1 MAKPPAAGPA
11 KDVSADV
18 PWPPVEPDIGTMIAA
33 RAAQDPGRAVIR
45 FRDASGKWND
55 LSWAELDRRRLGIAA
70 GLRGLGVGPGD
81 RVAFVSH
88 NRVEMLLVELG
99 VLSLG
104 ATAVPIFP
112 DDGQRTLAHGLRDS
126 GARLVVCG
134 TAAQQQRVA
143 AQPGVDRV
151 VVLDGR
157 PIPDERA
164 VGLPTLESAATRTLL
179 AETAAAPR
187 PSPDDAAYL
196 LYTSGTTGEPKGVL
210 LTHRNVLS
218 QQAAVAAVWDVTE
231 RDVFLGY
238 LPWHH
243 CFGALFERYMA
254 LYQRAVYVI
263 DDSRGRDLDRLLEN
277 YGEVKPT
284 VYFSV
289 PRVYQGLMARSLAD
303 PEVRKKVLHPGLRFV
318 FTAAAPLSEQC
329 DRFFREAR
337 IRVHEGWG
345 LTETSPCVTL
355 TRPGDRRV
363 PGVVGWPLPGTTV
376 RLSAH
381 EAATAE
387 SQGEIVV
394 KGPQVMRGYHRLP
407 EETSRVLSEDGF
419 LRTGDLGEWTEHG
432 LRISGRVDGV
442 FKLENGEKV
451 SSATVEARILAATPL
466 LEQAMALGPGQQ
478 YATAVCWLSVP
489 AAAAWAEHRGFEA
502 RTLEELH
509 DLFDLRLALAEAL
522 RSANVLTPVSYE
534 RVRRIALSP
543 TRLGIETGDLTPTL
557 KVVRRAA
564 QQRNAELIEALR
576 TGAPHPLIVEI
587 GQSPRSEERR
597 VGKEGRARWAETPV
611 EDR

>member
-1 MAKPPAAGPA
+1 MATSSSGASG
-11 KDVSADV
+11 ADV
-18 PWPPVEPDIGTMIAA
+18 GTDVPLPPFESDIGTMIAA
-33 RAAQDPGRAVIR
+33 RAAQDPGRAAIR
-45 FRDASGKWND
+45 FRAPSGKWTD
-55 LSWAELDRRRLGIAA
+55 LSWGDLDRRRLAIAA
-70 GLRGLGVGPGD
+70 GLRGLGVAHGD

-104 ATAVPIFP
+104 AIAVPIFP
-112 DDGQRTLAHGLRDS
+112 DYGGRTLAHCLRDS
-126 GARLVVCG
+126 GARVVVCG
-134 TAAQQQRVA
+134 TAAQQQRVSA
-143 AQPGVDRV
+143 LPGIERMI
-151 VVLDGR
+151 VLDGR
-157 PIPDERA
+157 PIAEERA
-164 VGLPTLESAATRTLL
+164 LALVALEGSAAGASLART
-179 AETAAAPR
+179 APK
-187 PSPDDAAYL
+187 PGPDDVAYL

-231 RDVFLGY
+231 RDTFLGY

-243 CFGALFERYMA
+243 CFGGLFERFMA
-254 LYQRAVYVI
+254 LFKRAVYVI
-263 DDSRGRDLDRLLEN
+263 DDSRGRNLDRLLEN

-329 DRFFREAR
+329 DRFFRDAH

-376 RLSAH
+376 RLSPH
-381 EAATAE
+381 EAATAPA
-387 SQGEIVV
+387 QGEIVV

-407 EETSRVLSEDGF
+407 DETGRVLSEEGF

-489 AAAAWAEHRGFEA
+489 AAAAWAEHRGLEA
-502 RTLEELH
+502 TTPECRL
-509 DLFDLRLALAEAL
+509 DLSDLRLALADAL
-522 RSANVLTPVSYE
+522 RSANVITAVSYE

-557 KVVRRAA
+557 KIVRSAA
-564 QQRNAELIEALR
+564 QKRNAELIEALR
-576 TGAPHPLIVEI
+576 TGAPHRLIVEI
-587 GQSPRSEERR
+587 GQSPDDIAS
-597 VGKEGRARWAETPV
+597 A
-611 EDR
+611 

>member
-1 MAKPPAAGPA
+1 MVNPPSAVPT
-11 KDVSADV
+11 KDVAADV
-18 PWPPVEPDIGTMIAA
+18 PLPAFEPDIGTMIGT
-33 RAAQDPGRAVIR
+33 RAAQDPARAAIR
-45 FRDASGKWND
+45 FRDPSGKWTD
-55 LSWAELDRRRLGIAA
+55 LSWGDLDRRRLAIAA
-70 GLRGLGVGPGD
+70 GLRGLGVTKGD
-81 RVAFVSH
+81 RVAFVS
-88 NRVEMLLVELG
+88 NNSVEMLLAELG

-104 ATAVPIFP
+104 AIAVPIFP
-112 DDGQRTLAHGLRDS
+112 DYGGRTLVHCLRDS
-126 GARLVVCG
+126 GARVVVCG
-134 TAAQQQRVA
+134 TATQQQRIS
-143 AQPGVDRV
+143 AQPGIDRV
-151 VVLDGR
+151 LVLDGR
-157 PIPDERA
+157 PVPDERA
-164 VGLPTLESAATRTLL
+164 VGLQTLESAVTRALL
-179 AETAAAPR
+179 AEAAA
-187 PSPDDAAYL
+187 SPKPGPGDAAYL

-243 CFGALFERYMA
+243 CFGALFERFMA
-254 LYQRAVYVI
+254 LYKRALYVV
-263 DDSRGRDLDRLLEN
+263 DDSRGRDLDRLLQN

-303 PEVRKKVLHPGLRFV
+303 PEVRQTVLHPGLRFV

-329 DRFFREAR
+329 DRFFREAH

-363 PGVVGWPLPGTTV
+363 PGIVGWPLPGTTV
-376 RLSAH
+376 RLSPH
-381 EAATAE
+381 EAATAPG
-387 SQGEIVV
+387 QGEIVV
-394 KGPQVMRGYHRLP
+394 KGPQVMSGYHRLP
-407 EETSRVLSEDGF
+407 DETGRVLSEEGF

-432 LRISGRVDGV
+432 LRISGRIDGV

-502 RTLEELH
+502 KTLEELL
-509 DLFDLRLALAEAL
+509 DLFDLRLAIADAL
-522 RSANVLTPVSYE
+522 RAANVITPVSYE

-543 TRLGIETGDLTPTL
+543 ARLGIETGDLTPTL
-557 KVVRRAA
+557 KIVRSAA
-564 QQRNAELIEALR
+564 QKRNAELIEALR
-576 TGAPHPLIVEI
+576 GGVPHPLIVEI
-587 GQSPRSEERR
+587 SQSPDDVAS
-597 VGKEGRARWAETPV
+597 A
-611 EDR
+611 

>member
-1 MAKPPAAGPA
+1 
-11 KDVSADV
+11 
-18 PWPPVEPDIGTMIAA
+18 MIAA
-33 RAAQDPGRAVIR
+33 RAAQDPGRAAIR
-45 FRDASGKWND
+45 FRAPSGKWTD
-55 LSWAELDRRRLGIAA
+55 LSWGDLDRRRLAIAA
-70 GLRGLGVGPGD
+70 GLRGLGVAHGD

-104 ATAVPIFP
+104 AIAVPIFP
-112 DDGQRTLAHGLRDS
+112 DYGGRTLAHCLRDS
-126 GARLVVCG
+126 GARVVVCG
-134 TAAQQQRVA
+134 TAAQQQRVSA
-143 AQPGVDRV
+143 LPGIERMI
-151 VVLDGR
+151 VLDGR
-157 PIPDERA
+157 PIAEERA
-164 VGLPTLESAATRTLL
+164 LALVALEGSAAGASLART
-179 AETAAAPR
+179 APK
-187 PSPDDAAYL
+187 PGPDDVAYL

-231 RDVFLGY
+231 RDTFLGY

-243 CFGALFERYMA
+243 CFGGLFERFMA
-254 LYQRAVYVI
+254 LFKRAVYVI
-263 DDSRGRDLDRLLEN
+263 DDSRGRNLDRLLEN

-329 DRFFREAR
+329 DRFFRDAH

-376 RLSAH
+376 RLSPH
-381 EAATAE
+381 EAATAPA
-387 SQGEIVV
+387 QGEIVV

-407 EETSRVLSEDGF
+407 DETGRVLSEEGF

-502 RTLEELH
+502 KTLEELL
-509 DLFDLRLALAEAL
+509 DLSDLRLALADAL
-522 RSANVLTPVSYE
+522 RSANVITPVSYE

-543 TRLGIETGDLTPTL
+543 APLGIETGDLTPTL
-557 KVVRRAA
+557 KIVRSAA
-564 QQRNAELIEALR
+564 QKRNAELIEALR
-576 TGAPHPLIVEI
+576 TGAPHRLIVEI
-587 GQSPRSEERR
+587 GQSPDDIAS
-597 VGKEGRARWAETPV
+597 A
-611 EDR
+611 

>member
-1 MAKPPAAGPA
+1 MANPPSAEPT
-11 KDVSADV
+11 KDVATDV
-18 PWPPVEPDIGTMIAA
+18 PLPSFESDIGTMIAA
-33 RAAQDPGRAVIR
+33 RAAQDPARAVVR
-45 FRDASGKWND
+45 FRDPSGNWTD
-55 LSWAELDRRRLGIAA
+55 LSWGDLDRRRLAIAA
-70 GLRGLGVGPGD
+70 GLRRLGVGPGD

-88 NRVEMLLVELG
+88 NRVEMLLVELA

-104 ATAVPIFP
+104 AVAVPIFP
-112 DDGQRTLAHGLRDS
+112 DYGGRTLAHCLRDS
-126 GARLVVCG
+126 GARVVVCG
-134 TAAQQQRVA
+134 TANQQQRVSA
-143 AQPGVDRV
+143 FPGIERMI
-151 VVLDGR
+151 VLDGR
-157 PIPDERA
+157 PISDDRA
-164 VGLPTLESAATRTLL
+164 VGLPALEASATGVSL
-179 AETAAAPR
+179 AQTAPKPA
-187 PSPDDAAYL
+187 PDDVAYL

-210 LTHRNVLS
+210 LSHRNVLS

-243 CFGALFERYMA
+243 CFGALFERFMA
-254 LYQRAVYVI
+254 LYQRALYVV
-263 DDSRGRDLDRLLEN
+263 DDSRGRDLDRLLQN

-303 PEVRKKVLHPGLRFV
+303 PEVRKTVLHPGLRFV

-329 DRFFREAR
+329 DRFFRDAH

-376 RLSAH
+376 RLSPH
-381 EAATAE
+381 EAAIAPG
-387 SQGEIVV
+387 QGEIVV
-394 KGPQVMRGYHRLP
+394 KGPQVTRGYHRRAD
-407 EETSRVLSEDGF
+407 ETRRVLSEEGF

-442 FKLENGEKV
+442 FKLESGEKV

-466 LEQAMALGPGQQ
+466 LEQAMALGPGQP

-489 AAAAWAEHRGFEA
+489 AAASWAEHRGFEA
-502 RTLEELH
+502 KTLEELL
-509 DLFDLRLALAEAL
+509 DLFDLRLAIADAV
-522 RSANVLTPVSYE
+522 RAANVITPMSYE

-543 TRLGIETGDLTPTL
+543 ARLDIETGDLTPTL
-557 KVVRRAA
+557 KIVRSAA
-564 QQRNAELIEALR
+564 QKRNAELVEAMR
-576 TGAPHPLIVEI
+576 TGTPHPLIVEI
-587 GQSPRSEERR
+587 SQSPDDVAS
-597 VGKEGRARWAETPV
+597 A
-611 EDR
+611 

>member
-1 MAKPPAAGPA
+1 MANPPSAGPA

-18 PWPPVEPDIGTMIAA
+18 PLPPVEPDIGTMIAA

-112 DDGQRTLAHGLRDS
+112 DYGERTLAHCLRDS
-126 GARLVVCG
+126 GARVVVCG

-143 AQPGVDRV
+143 TQPGVDRM

-218 QQAAVAAVWDVTE
+218 QQAAVAAVWDVTD

-509 DLFDLRLALAEAL
+509 DLFDLRLAIAEAL

-557 KVVRRAA
+557 KIVRSAA
-564 QQRNAELIEALR
+564 QKRNAELIEALR

-587 GQSPRSEERR
+587 GQSPDDVAS
-597 VGKEGRARWAETPV
+597 A
-611 EDR
+611 

>member
-1 MAKPPAAGPA
+1 MANPRSAGPVSE
-11 KDVSADV
+11 VSADV
-18 PWPPVEPDIGTMIAA
+18 ALPAFEPDIGTMIVA
-33 RAAQDPGRAVIR
+33 RAAQDPVRGAVR
-45 FRDASGKWND
+45 FRDPSGKWTD
-55 LSWAELDRRRLGIAA
+55 LSWGELDRRRLAIAA

-81 RVAFVSH
+81 RVAFLSH

-104 ATAVPIFP
+104 AVAVPIFP
-112 DDGQRTLAHGLRDS
+112 DYGEKTLAHCLRDS
-126 GARLVVCG
+126 GASVVVCG
-134 TAAQQQRVA
+134 TAAHQQRAA
-143 AQPGVDRV
+143 AQPGVERV

-164 VGLPTLESAATRTLL
+164 IGLPTLESAATRTLL
-179 AETAAAPR
+179 AETVAAPK
-187 PSPDDAAYL
+187 PAPDDVAYL

-210 LTHRNVLS
+210 LTHRNVLA

-243 CFGALFERYMA
+243 CFGALFERFMA
-254 LYQRAVYVI
+254 LYKRALYVV
-263 DDSRGRDLDRLLEN
+263 DDSRGRNLDRLLSN
-277 YGEVKPT
+277 YREVKPT

-289 PRVYQGLMARSLAD
+289 PRVYQGLMAQSLAD
-303 PEVRKKVLHPGLRFV
+303 PDVRKTVLHPALRFV
-318 FTAAAPLSEQC
+318 CTAAAPLSEQC
-329 DRFFREAR
+329 DRFFREAS

-355 TRPGDRRV
+355 TRPADPRV

-376 RLSAH
+376 RLSTH
-381 EAATAE
+381 EAATAPG
-387 SQGEIVV
+387 QGEIVV

-407 EETSRVLSEDGF
+407 DETSRVLSEEGF

-509 DLFDLRLALAEAL
+509 ELGDLRLAIGEAL
-522 RSANVLTPVSYE
+522 RNANVLTPVSYE
-534 RVRRIALSP
+534 RVRRIALS
-543 TRLGIETGDLTPTL
+543 TATLAIESGDLTPTL
-557 KVVRRAA
+557 KIVRSVALK
-564 QQRNAELIEALR
+564 RNAELIEALP
-576 TGAPHPLIVEI
+576 TGGPHHLIVDI
-587 GQSPRSEERR
+587 GQSPDD
-597 VGKEGRARWAETPV
+597 V
-611 EDR
+611 

>member
-1 MAKPPAAGPA
+1 MANPRSAGPVSE
-11 KDVSADV
+11 VSADV
-18 PWPPVEPDIGTMIAA
+18 ALPAFEPDIGTMIVA
-33 RAAQDPGRAVIR
+33 RAAQDPVRGAVR
-45 FRDASGKWND
+45 FRDPSGKWTD
-55 LSWAELDRRRLGIAA
+55 LSWGELDRRRLAIAA

-104 ATAVPIFP
+104 AVAVPIFP
-112 DDGQRTLAHGLRDS
+112 DYGERTLAHCLRDS
-126 GARLVVCG
+126 GAGVVVCG
-134 TAAQQQRVA
+134 TAAQQQRAA
-143 AQPGVDRV
+143 AQPGVERV

-164 VGLPTLESAATRTLL
+164 IGLPTLESAATRTLL
-179 AETAAAPR
+179 AETVAAPK
-187 PSPDDAAYL
+187 PAPDDVAYL

-210 LTHRNVLS
+210 LTHRNVLA

-243 CFGALFERYMA
+243 CFGGLFERFMA
-254 LYQRAVYVI
+254 LYKRALYVI

-303 PEVRKKVLHPGLRFV
+303 PEVRNKVLHPGLRFV

-329 DRFFREAR
+329 DRFFRDAQ

-355 TRPGDRRV
+355 TRPKERRV
-363 PGVVGWPLPGTTV
+363 PGVVGWPLPETVV
-376 RLSAH
+376 RLAPH
-381 EAATAE
+381 EASTSAA
-387 SQGEIVV
+387 QGEVLV
-394 KGPQVMRGYHRLP
+394 KGPQVMRGYHGHP
-407 EETSRVLSEDGF
+407 EETARVLDADGF

-432 LRISGRVDGV
+432 LSIRGRVDGV

-478 YATAVCWLSVP
+478 HATALCWLSVP
-489 AAAAWAEHRGFEA
+489 AAQAWAEHRGFEA
-502 RTLEELH
+502 RTLEELIE
-509 DLFDLRLALAEAL
+509 LGDLRLAIADAI
-522 RSANVLTPVSYE
+522 RSTNVLTPVSYE
-534 RVRRIALSP
+534 RVRRIALTP
-543 TRLGIETGDLTPTL
+543 LRLGIESGDLTPTL
-557 KVVRRAA
+557 KIVRSAA
-564 QQRNAELIEALR
+564 QKRNAELIEALR
-576 TGAPHPLIVEI
+576 TGARPPLVVEI
-587 GQSPRSEERR
+587 GQSPDDVAS
-597 VGKEGRARWAETPV
+597 A
-611 EDR
+611 

>member
-1 MAKPPAAGPA
+1 MANPGSLGPG
-11 KDVSADV
+11 KDVAADV
-18 PWPPVEPDIGTMIAA
+18 PLPPVEPDIGSMIASRAGQDPA
-33 RAAQDPGRAVIR
+33 RAAVR
-45 FRDASGKWND
+45 FRDPSGKWID
-55 LSWAELDRRRLGIAA
+55 LSWRDLDRRRLAIAA
-70 GLRGLGVGPGD
+70 GLRGLGVGHGD

-88 NRVEMLLVELG
+88 NRIEMLLVELG
-99 VLSLG
+99 AHTLG
-104 ATAVPIFP
+104 AIAVPIFP
-112 DDGQRTLAHGLRDS
+112 DYGGRTIAHCLRDS
-126 GARLVVCG
+126 GAKVAVCG
-134 TAAQQQRVA
+134 TATQQQRIA
-143 AQPGVDRV
+143 SQPVIERI

-157 PIPDERA
+157 PIADDRA
-164 VGLPTLESAATRTLL
+164 VGLPVLEASATGASLSP
-179 AETAAAPR
+179 AAAKPG
-187 PSPDDAAYL
+187 PDDVAYL

-243 CFGALFERYMA
+243 CFGALFERFMA
-254 LYQRAVYVI
+254 LYKRALYVI

-303 PEVRKKVLHPGLRFV
+303 PGARKTVLHPGLRFV

-329 DRFFREAR
+329 DRFFRDAGV
-337 IRVHEGWG
+337 RVHEGWG

-355 TRPGDRRV
+355 TRAADPRV
-363 PGVVGWPLPGTTV
+363 PGVVGRPLPGTTV
-376 RLSAH
+376 RLLPH
-381 EAATAE
+381 EAATAAG
-387 SQGEIVV
+387 QGEIAV

-407 EETSRVLSEDGF
+407 EETRRVLSEDGF
-419 LRTGDLGEWTEHG
+419 LRTGDLGEWTVHG
-432 LRISGRVDGV
+432 LRINGRVDGV

-489 AAAAWAEHRGFEA
+489 AASAWAEHRGFEA
-502 RTLEELH
+502 TTLEEL
-509 DLFDLRLALAEAL
+509 LALPDLRLAIAEAV
-522 RSANVLTPVSYE
+522 RAANVITPVSYE

-543 TRLGIETGDLTPTL
+543 ARLGIESGDLTPTL
-557 KVVRRAA
+557 KIVRGGA
-564 QQRNAELIEALR
+564 QKRNAELVEALR
-576 TGAPHPLIVEI
+576 SGAPHPLIVEI
-587 GQSPRSEERR
+587 GQSPDDVAS
-597 VGKEGRARWAETPV
+597 A
-611 EDR
+611 

>member
-1 MAKPPAAGPA
+1 MANSSPASL
-11 KDVSADV
+11 KDVATDV
-18 PWPPVEPDIGTMIAA
+18 PLPPVEPDIGGMIAA
-33 RAAQDPGRAVIR
+33 RAARDPARTAVR
-45 FRDASGKWND
+45 FRDPAGKWTD
-55 LSWAELDRRRLGIAA
+55 LSWGELDFRRLRVAA
-70 GLRGLGVGPGD
+70 GLRSLGVGPGD
-81 RVAFVSH
+81 RVGFVSH
-88 NRVEMLLVELG
+88 NRAEMLVAELG
-99 VLSLG
+99 VVTLG
-104 ATAVPIFP
+104 AIAVPVFP
-112 DDGQRTLAHGLRDS
+112 EYGGQTLSHCLRDS
-126 GARLVVCG
+126 GARVAFCG
-134 TAAQQQRVA
+134 TAAQQNRVA
-143 AQPGVDRV
+143 PLASIERI
-151 VVLDGR
+151 VVLDGN
-157 PIPDERA
+157 PIPPERA
-164 VGLPTLESAATRTLL
+164 LGLDEVEALATPALL
-179 AETAAAPR
+179 AEARAHKPA
-187 PSPDDAAYL
+187 PDDVAYL
-196 LYTSGTTGEPKGVL
+196 LYTSGTTGQPKGVL
-210 LTHRNVLS
+210 LSHRNVLS
-218 QQAAVAAVWDVTE
+218 QQAAVGAVWDATE

-243 CFGALFERYMA
+243 CFGALFERFMA
-254 LYQRAVYVI
+254 LHLRALYVI
-263 DDSRGRDLDRLLEN
+263 DDSRGRDLDRLLAN
-277 YGEVKPT
+277 YAEVKPT

-303 PEVRKKVLHPGLRFV
+303 PEVRKTVLHPGLRFV

-329 DRFFREAR
+329 DRFFRDAG
-337 IRVHEGWG
+337 IQVHEGWG

-376 RLSAH
+376 RLSTH
-381 EAATAE
+381 EAATAPG
-387 SQGEIVV
+387 QGEIVV

-407 EETSRVLSEDGF
+407 DETSRVLSEEGF

-509 DLFDLRLALAEAL
+509 ELGDLRLALAEAL

-543 TRLGIETGDLTPTL
+543 ARLGIETGDLTPTL
-557 KVVRRAA
+557 KIVRSAA
-564 QQRNAELIEALR
+564 QKRNAELIEALP
-576 TGAPHPLIVEI
+576 TGGPHHLIVDI
-587 GQSPRSEERR
+587 GQSPDDVAS
-597 VGKEGRARWAETPV
+597 A
-611 EDR
+611 

>member
-1 MAKPPAAGPA
+1 MANPPSAGPA

-18 PWPPVEPDIGTMIAA
+18 PLPPVEPDIGTMIAA

-112 DDGQRTLAHGLRDS
+112 DYGERTLAHCLRDS

-143 AQPGVDRV
+143 AQPGV
-151 VVLDGR
+151 
-157 PIPDERA
+157 
-164 VGLPTLESAATRTLL
+164 
-179 AETAAAPR
+179 
-187 PSPDDAAYL
+187 
-196 LYTSGTTGEPKGVL
+196 
-210 LTHRNVLS
+210 
-218 QQAAVAAVWDVTE
+218 AVWDVTD

-318 FTAAAPLSEQC
+318 FTAAA
-329 DRFFREAR
+329 
-337 IRVHEGWG
+337 
-345 LTETSPCVTL
+345 
-355 TRPGDRRV
+355 
-363 PGVVGWPLPGTTV
+363 
-376 RLSAH
+376 
-381 EAATAE
+381 
-387 SQGEIVV
+387 
-394 KGPQVMRGYHRLP
+394 
-407 EETSRVLSEDGF
+407 
-419 LRTGDLGEWTEHG
+419 
-432 LRISGRVDGV
+432 
-442 FKLENGEKV
+442 
-451 SSATVEARILAATPL
+451 
-466 LEQAMALGPGQQ
+466 
-478 YATAVCWLSVP
+478 
-489 AAAAWAEHRGFEA
+489 
-502 RTLEELH
+502 
-509 DLFDLRLALAEAL
+509 
-522 RSANVLTPVSYE
+522 
-534 RVRRIALSP
+534 
-543 TRLGIETGDLTPTL
+543 
-557 KVVRRAA
+557 
-564 QQRNAELIEALR
+564 
-576 TGAPHPLIVEI
+576 
-587 GQSPRSEERR
+587 
-597 VGKEGRARWAETPV
+597 
-611 EDR
+611 